1 MKNCLKLLWNI
12 YCSTPI
18 PDILY
23 AIGPFSLLGSF
34 ESCCRLTKGK
44 VTFWIQ
50 HSIRTSRL
58 DQSTVDWVH
67 PLFSHSLFHS
77 PQVEMSFIQ
86 IGYKNDRYSSNEEM
100 RWFQITVI
108 LGHKFL
114 AIQRSLWSKTTVI
127 LVIMNYSGERISN
140 DNIRFS

>member
-1 MKNCLKLLWNI
+1 MKNCLKLLRNI

-18 PDILY
+18 PDILN

-44 VTFWIQ
+44 DTFWIQ

-67 PLFSHSLFHS
+67 PLFHIHFFTADKPKDPVCQSISQ
-77 PQVEMSFIQ
+77 P
-86 IGYKNDRYSSNEEM
+86 
-100 RWFQITVI
+100 T
-108 LGHKFL
+108 
-114 AIQRSLWSKTTVI
+114 
-127 LVIMNYSGERISN
+127 SGEVFYSN
-140 DNIRFS
+140 WLQKWPLFIEWRNEVVSNNGHFGPQNFWPYIGHFGQK